1 MKVVLNLKYC
11 DTPEKIG
18 WLMRKE
24 DISARVTS
32 MIEQGIDALKVVR
45 SDGKTVYTIRI
56 KEK

>member
-11 DTPEKIG
+11 DTPEKIK

-32 MIEQGIDALKVVR
+32 MIDQGINALKVVR
-45 SDGKTVYTIRI
+45 SDGKMVYTIRI